1 MKEVKVR
8 YKGPVH
14 YLSGQPKVEK
24 AAEPPVTIPPE
35 LQEAV
40 LKLVEEKLNEWLG
53 PLQKELEILTE
64 AFRKNEQLIWQFHA
78 EWQVLKDRLVLQ
90 APEKKKRERTV
101 LRPDE
106 GVGIFSAFRH

>member
-1 MKEVKVR
+1 MR
-8 YKGPVH
+8 HKGPTH

-24 AAEPPVTIPPE
+24 PQPVVPPE

-53 PLQKELEILTE
+53 PLQKELEVLAE
-64 AFRKNEQLIWQFHA
+64 AFRRNEQLIWQFHA
-78 EWQVLKDRLVLQ
+78 EWQILKDRLVLQ
-90 APEKKKRERTV
+90 APEKKRRERTV
-101 LRPDE
+101 LRPEE